1 MSGDMTLRYPKKYLS
16 GSMCKKKL
24 WRTYV
29 RTFWK
34 YSSIA
39 QLKLRIWRHINCD
52 VRLWFFLW
60 NIVML
65 YIVGKLSLRR
75 FRIAIETGSE
85 NEVLES
91 YSWFYKVTWPFKKW
105 KTVSREPLV
114 MKKSFCTL
122 ISLASSASIKCFI
135 YFMAKKWMERP
146 QKWEKP
152 KKSYRLF
159 FKKVP

>member
-1 MSGDMTLRYPKKYLS
+1 MTWLLGALHFQTQFLLWWWIFVTRAFQRYTMWPYFEEKIS
-16 GSMCKKKL
+16 
-24 WRTYV
+24 
-29 RTFWK
+29 
-34 YSSIA
+34 
-39 QLKLRIWRHINCD
+39 IWRHIKCD
-52 VRLWFFLW
+52 VILWFFLR

-65 YIVGKLSLRR
+65 DIVGKLSLRR

-114 MKKSFCTL
+114 VKKSFCTL

-135 YFMAKKWMERP
+135 YFMAKK
-146 QKWEKP
+146 
-152 KKSYRLF
+152 
-159 FKKVP
+159 